1 MAEAFPIALAGLGGG
16 LLVVALR
23 ELAGALEAGSTEYLG
38 SALLALRRAGVEG
51 RFPNVIER
59 RRLGTLA
66 GIGLGLG
73 SVLLLGIG
81 PHALLAGFG
90 PALAGRLIAR
100 RQRRYRAAV
109 EAELPAMASGLA
121 DALAAGTSMRGALAD
136 LAPTLEGPARVE
148 IARVNAD
155 IAIGLPLERGLRAL
169 AQRTGSDAVAAL
181 VAAMVSQ
188 QRSGGDLAALLRRH
202 AAAERGRQRA
212 EADARSA
219 TAQARLTGGMVAAM
233 PLGAAALIEL
243 VSPGF
248 IGAMLGEPA
257 ALLLLAI
264 AGGLQLAGYVAIQ
277 RFGATRS

>member
-1 MAEAFPIALAGLGGG
+1 VAEVFPILLAGVGGG
-16 LLVVALR
+16 LLAVALR
-23 ELAGALEAGSTEYLG
+23 ELAGGLAPGSAEYLG

-51 RFPNVIER
+51 RLPNVIER

-66 GIGLGLG
+66 GLALGLG
-73 SVLLLGIG
+73 SIWLLGIG
-81 PHALLAGFG
+81 PQALLAGFG
-90 PALAGRLIAR
+90 PALAGWLIAR

-109 EAELPAMASGLA
+109 EAELPAMAGGLA
-121 DALAAGTSMRGALAD
+121 DALAAGTSLRGAIAD

-155 IAIGLPLERGLRAL
+155 IAIGLSLERGLRAL
-169 AQRTGSDAVAAL
+169 AERTGSDAVAAL
-181 VAAMVSQ
+181 VAAIASQ

-202 AAAERGRQRA
+202 AAAELGRQRA
-212 EADARSA
+212 RADARSA

-248 IGAMLGEPA
+248 IGSMLAEPLA
-257 ALLLLAI
+257 TLLLAI
-264 AGGLQLAGYVAIQ
+264 AAGLQLAGYVAIQ
-277 RFGATRS
+277 RFGATRP

>member
-1 MAEAFPIALAGLGGG
+1 
-16 LLVVALR
+16 
-23 ELAGALEAGSTEYLG
+23 
-38 SALLALRRAGVEG
+38 
-51 RFPNVIER
+51 
-59 RRLGTLA
+59 
-66 GIGLGLG
+66 
-73 SVLLLGIG
+73 
-81 PHALLAGFG
+81 
-90 PALAGRLIAR
+90 
-100 RQRRYRAAV
+100 
-109 EAELPAMASGLA
+109 MASGLA